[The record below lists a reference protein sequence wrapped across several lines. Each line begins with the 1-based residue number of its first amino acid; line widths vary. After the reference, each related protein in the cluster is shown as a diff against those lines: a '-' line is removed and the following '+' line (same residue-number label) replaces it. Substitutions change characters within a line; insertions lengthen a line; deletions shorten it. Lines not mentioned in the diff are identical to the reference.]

1 MEEIDI
7 HAKLAQ
13 IETAPHFSMIFDGD
27 TERAEMIADHL
38 IWLHSIRRERPLV
51 SRPFKVGIYIRY
63 FNQTRYENYLDFH
76 KKGFIDTLALCPKW
90 DLVDFYMDISFHIIY
105 ADTVSSA
112 DSRRIRNILSFLI
125 VLIYLEE
132 LFAVNI
138 GHLLTIETCIEIQG
152 QEAFYIFLPHSSDL
166 KALLRDHLLYTVSH
180 LKYLLGFLCFTS
192 CDEQELSSSSHLYLY
207 LIQEFDILFQYLLDL
222 GILLLI
228 QSHMKVCLVIIE
240 ALGRVGTGD
249 FNIR

>member
-90 DLVDFYMDISFHIIY
+90 DLVDFYIDEGQTAPNMESAPEWCRLLQDCMDGKVDLII
-105 ADTVSSA
+105 TQKVSNVTKKPQE
-112 DSRRIRNILSFLI
+112 ITILSR
-125 VLIYLEE
+125 
-132 LFAVNI
+132 
-138 GHLLTIETCIEIQG
+138 LLAT
-152 QEAFYIFLPHSSDL
+152 LPHPVGIYFISEDIFTLASYPISTSEE
-166 KALLRDHLLYTVSH
+166 KMVVSV
-180 LKYLLGFLCFTS
+180 LPLS
-192 CDEQELSSSSHLYLY
+192 CDNKPGTFSKSRNGGRFSAMIRAIS
-207 LIQEFDILFQYLLDL
+207 
-222 GILLLI
+222 
-228 QSHMKVCLVIIE
+228 KNTVPLVSWNPSLRPATE
-240 ALGRVGTGD
+240 KL
-249 FNIR
+249 